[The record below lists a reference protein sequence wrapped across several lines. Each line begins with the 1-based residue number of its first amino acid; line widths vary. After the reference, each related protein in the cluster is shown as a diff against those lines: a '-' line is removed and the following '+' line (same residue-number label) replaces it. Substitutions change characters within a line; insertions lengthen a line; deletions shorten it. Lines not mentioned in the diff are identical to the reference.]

1 MIVART
7 RLLLTVKANA
17 LFALA
22 PAASVTVMVKLDV
35 PAAERGEKIYEHDL
49 ILRGLGDN
57 GHTASLFPGTEALS
71 EMERRVVAN
80 YVPKFNSWRLT
91 FTFPLIFAA
100 RAICFLIRGN
110 KDPKLIE
117 RIFSGDAALPAARVD
132 RNAKS
137 VTWIIEQ
144 KS

>member
-1 MIVART
+1 M
-7 RLLLTVKANA
+7 
-17 LFALA
+17 
-22 PAASVTVMVKLDV
+22 AADLYLSADF
-35 PAAERGEKIYEHDL
+35 RGPSNL
-49 ILRGLGDN
+49 
-57 GHTASLFPGTEALS
+57 
-71 EMERRVVAN
+71 
-80 YVPKFNSWRLT
+80 
-91 FTFPLIFAA
+91 
-100 RAICFLIRGN
+100 FLIRGN